1 MVSPGRNHEVIQ
13 EGSEPDEFW
22 NGLGGQGEYSKTL
35 HNLDKPILEPRLFH
49 CLELNGRFR
58 ALEIDDFDQKD
69 LSQDSV
75 LILDSGDEIYIWIG
89 NEASDS
95 DKENSLELAKV
106 NMSLYMYSSSLFR
119 NKRFMV
125 DEMTRRNIQNLP
137 YFIYMKIQTYF
148 FCFSFRA
155 TLFFP

>member
-1 MVSPGRNHEVIQ
+1 MELVSPGRNHEVIQ
-13 EGSEPDEFW
+13 EGSESDEFW

-106 NMSLYMYSSSLFR
+106 SMIFHTYLYIVVHSSEIRGLC
-119 NKRFMV
+119 
-125 DEMTRRNIQNLP
+125 L
-137 YFIYMKIQTYF
+137 MK
-148 FCFSFRA
+148 
-155 TLFFP
+155 